1 MTAAGIV
8 VLILM
13 IGVGLL
19 IGYGWLRDG
28 DAPPAARGED
38 G

>member
-1 MTAAGIV
+1 MTAGVIV
-8 VLILM
+8 LVLLVV
-13 IGVGLL
+13 VGSM

-28 DAPPAARGED
+28 DAPPAARDHD